1 MGVEDSVQLALEAID
16 DRIKE
21 EIRPSELAALA
32 NYSTYHFCRV
42 FGSLVGTPIMA
53 YVTRR
58 KLDFALYDLS
68 LGRKVIDVAMD
79 YGFGT
84 HAGFT
89 KAFKKCFG
97 YPPSL
102 YHLHVN
108 AQPPGKPALG
118 SIQSRT
124 GGIKHMHVAIM
135 EKEPILVVGFESRHT
150 MPQVKRVSDIPAF
163 WDTMS
168 MEYGPMLSRLHH
180 TFTQSEHC
188 EYSVCYNVDEHTGE
202 FSWVLG
208 VGVDNQE
215 DKGKIEADM
224 CQKVIPGG
232 LYAIFTTPRVPEKEY
247 PQSIPAAWKE
257 ILTNWL
263 PNSDYEYDESR
274 LDFERYDERDH
285 AWLHEGTC
293 QMEIAIP
300 IRLRQ

>member
-1 MGVEDSVQLALEAID
+1 MG
-16 DRIKE
+16 
-21 EIRPSELAALA
+21 
-32 NYSTYHFCRV
+32 
-42 FGSLVGTPIMA
+42 

-68 LGRKVIDVAMD
+68 RGRKVIDVAMD

-102 YHLHVN
+102 YHLHIS

-118 SIQSRT
+118 LIQSKI
-124 GGIKHMHVAIM
+124 GGMKHMHVAII
-135 EKEPILVVGFESRHT
+135 EKESFLVVGFESRHT

-163 WDTMS
+163 WDTLA
-168 MEYGPMLSRLHH
+168 MEYGPLLLRLHH

-188 EYSVCYNVDEHTGE
+188 EYSVCYNVDENTGE
-202 FSWVLG
+202 FSWLLG
-208 VGVDNQE
+208 VGVDNKE
-215 DKGKIEADM
+215 DKGKIEVDM
-224 CQKVIPGG
+224 CQKKMPGG
-232 LYAIFTTPRVPEKEY
+232 LYAVFTTPRVPEKEY
-247 PQSIPAAWKE
+247 PQSIADAWKE

-300 IRLRQ
+300 ICLRS